1 MIYFLTTRR
10 ELPLVTAIEQVME
23 KRGTILTNIGFQK
36 QLVRHC
42 FNNGLKLKG
51 ESGEVRGKRKADS
64 LCMNE
69 ATTVRGSP
77 RCPLRPDAVVF
88 KSGDTVLRRVGQIR
102 QPSSSIRTEPETVTR
117 VSVLNQKVEPLTL
130 RLGKAIRSEMHH
142 TLHAPIGVVMFCL
155 LHHWSSE
162 ASSSSSDWSSEAS
175 SVWQF
180 WQLWLLIRHSS
191 DLAVITF

>member
-23 KRGTILTNIGFQK
+23 KRGRILTNIGFRK

-42 FNNGLKLKG
+42 SNNGLKLKG
-51 ESGEVRGKRKADS
+51 ESGEVRGKRKAD
-64 LCMNE
+64 
-69 ATTVRGSP
+69 R
-77 RCPLRPDAVVF
+77 VF
-88 KSGDTVLRRVGQIR
+88 KSGGTVLRRVGPIR
-102 QPSSSIRTEPETVTR
+102 QPSSSIRSEPETETR

-142 TLHAPIGVVMFCL
+142 TLHAPIGVVMFL
-155 LHHWSSE
+155 LHYWSSE